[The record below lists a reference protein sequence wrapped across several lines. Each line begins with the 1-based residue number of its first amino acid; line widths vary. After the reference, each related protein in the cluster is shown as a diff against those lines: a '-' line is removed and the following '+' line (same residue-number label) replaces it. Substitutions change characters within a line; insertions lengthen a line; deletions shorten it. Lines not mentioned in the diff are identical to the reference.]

1 MLAIHGEN
9 NTILKVK
16 DINKIMKKFNKK
28 RIELKII

>member
-9 NTILKVK
+9 NPILKVK
-16 DINKIMKKFNKK
+16 DINKIMKKFNNK